1 MRLRKLFMSRKQESE
16 TNQGEGGQSPN
27 LSLTPLGALQPSAWW
42 LGDGPDDSPLGS
54 VRPGL

>member
-1 MRLRKLFMSRKQESE
+1 MSRKQESE
-16 TNQGEGGQSPN
+16 MNQGEGGQSPN